1 MNNLKRQMGMS
12 LIELL
17 VAMLI
22 GLFLLSGIA
31 SSYISSKRTSTERSQ
46 LSSVEDN
53 GRLAL
58 EIISKTIEHAG
69 YLPPNPGADPQLK
82 PFITHPNDV
91 VSGLCT
97 NGSKSV
103 VNVALFSSGRVV
115 SDNPS
120 GDSLAVI
127 YYSDSRVFR
136 DCGGKALPVSCR
148 LAALGATPKAIKPEA
163 SRIYNSFFLDAS
175 KNQLKCAGSRGKR
188 PEVIAEGV
196 ENIQY
201 LYGVETGENGVK
213 RYMNATNLALSGLW
227 GKVVS
232 IQVAVLVRSLKPV
245 KRKAESNSYTLLDQS
260 VVTEVDKY
268 SRAVFSTTVRLRNN
282 SN

>member
-1 MNNLKRQMGMS
+1 MNNLKKQMGMS

-17 VAMLI
+17 IAMLI

-31 SSYISSKRTSTERSQ
+31 SSYISSKRTSTERDQ
-46 LSSVEDN
+46 ISSVEDN

-58 EIISKTIEHAG
+58 EVISKTIEHAG
-69 YLPPNPGADPQLK
+69 YLPPNPGADPQFK
-82 PFITHPNDV
+82 PFIEETNDV
-91 VSGLCT
+91 LSALCT
-97 NGSKSV
+97 DGSKSV
-103 VNVALFSSGRVV
+103 VDIALFSSDRVV
-115 SDNPS
+115 ADNPS

-127 YYSDSRVFR
+127 YYSDSRIFQ
-136 DCGGKALPVSCR
+136 DCGGGVLPVSCR

-163 SRIYNSFFLDAS
+163 SRIYNSFYLDTAN
-175 KNQLKCAGSRGKR
+175 NQLMCAGSRSSKS
-188 PEVIAEGV
+188 ELIAEGV

-201 LYGVETGENGVK
+201 LYGVEIGENGVK

-227 GKVVS
+227 KKVVS

-245 KRKAESNSYTLLDQS
+245 KRKAESKTYTLLDQS
-260 VVTEVDKY
+260 VVTNSDRF
-268 SRAVFSTTVRLRNN
+268 SRAVFSTTIHLRNN